1 MKVKVISRMIS
12 KNKKS
17 TLKIILI
24 SITIILTIGIIIILV
39 NKEYVEKIH
48 GELEQKTLATSEND
62 LIDLTIEIKE
72 ETTSSYKCLLIK

>member
-39 NKEYVEKIH
+39 NKEYVEKI
-48 GELEQKTLATSEND
+48 QKM
-62 LIDLTIEIKE
+62 I
-72 ETTSSYKCLLIK
+72 